1 MDIAVR
7 YCSKTKFGNTRRI
20 AEAIAD
26 GIGVKAVSIAD
37 EPKLK
42 EKVDILFLGGAP
54 YANIMDPELKEYA
67 EKLDSKMVSKVVLL
81 QLQTG
86 QEEQSWRLRRC
97 LRGKG

>member
-37 EPKLK
+37 E
-42 EKVDILFLGGAP
+42 
-54 YANIMDPELKEYA
+54 
-67 EKLDSKMVSKVVLL
+67 
-81 QLQTG
+81 
-86 QEEQSWRLRRC
+86 C
-97 LRGKG
+97 